1 MRDLSILMYTQFK
14 ESLTHVPKLERKLS
28 EAERNL
34 VATITEAEGSKAKLI
49 VEMEKMSQEQ
59 VSQEKDILDT
69 IDRLEEKLTKMEKEF
84 KDEMDKLEKDIT
96 YYYLEQ
102 VEEQNQR
109 SFKKGLTKGNEGG
122 V

>member
-1 MRDLSILMYTQFK
+1 M
-14 ESLTHVPKLERKLS
+14 
-28 EAERNL
+28 
-34 VATITEAEGSKAKLI
+34 SKWKRCR
-49 VEMEKMSQEQ
+49 QEQ
-59 VSQEKDILDT
+59 VSREKDILDT
-69 IDRLEEKLTKMEKEF
+69 IDRLAEKLTKREKDF

-109 SFKKGLTKGNEGG
+109 LFKKGFTKGNEG